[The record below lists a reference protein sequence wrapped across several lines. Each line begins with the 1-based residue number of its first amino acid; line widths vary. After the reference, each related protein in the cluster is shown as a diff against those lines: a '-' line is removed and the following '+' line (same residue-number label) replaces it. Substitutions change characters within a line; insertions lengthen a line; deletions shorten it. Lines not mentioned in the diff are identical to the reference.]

1 MEENDEFELKADS
14 EKSFE
19 LVKDINLDISVGS
32 ISVVEVDDD
41 EDTNIEEQ
49 SGRGDY
55 VTAQNSVPQVEV

>member
-1 MEENDEFELKADS
+1 MEEKDEFELKADS

-49 SGRGDY
+49 SGRGDC
-55 VTAQNSVPQVEV
+55 VTAQNSVLQVGV

>member
-55 VTAQNSVPQVEV
+55 VIAQNSFGRCIL